1 MNTENLDLG
10 WRLRDGRMSEMTRE
24 EAIKWLEEAVNDTN
38 NDFDLCSE
46 ALKKS
51 CCFKRM
57 YLKWQFLRLRIR
69 MVNGSA

>member
-1 MNTENLDLG
+1 
-10 WRLRDGRMSEMTRE
+10 MTRA

-57 YLKWQFLRLRIR
+57 YLKWPFLRLLIR
-69 MVNGSA
+69 MANGSAWRIGCLRQAPYWQQTERL